1 VTCQVLRI
9 LSNCNPS
16 ILAGIYIHIPFCRK
30 RCHYCDFFKSTDLS
44 QKARLLAGLKKELQ
58 NRASELGS
66 EEIATIYFG
75 GGTPSV
81 LLIDELKD
89 LLNTIKE
96 NYQIAENAE
105 ITLEVNPDDLTQAIL
120 SALKQIGFN
129 RLSMGVQSFS
139 ESDLKLMNRRHGVLQ
154 AVQSVKWAKKAGFS
168 NISIDLIYGL
178 PNQTIEDWERNIRI
192 AVELD
197 VQHISAYNLT
207 YHEGTV
213 FYDQLKKGI
222 LKELPD
228 ELSLQQFELLIKIL
242 KEAGFEHY
250 EISNFCKPGLYSQHN
265 SSYWKTKKYLGI
277 GPSAHSYN
285 LKSRR
290 WNVSSI
296 SKYLDGLE
304 NNQSYFETE
313 ILTEQDRYNDFI
325 ITGLRTIWGISEE
338 FLQSTFQLKY
348 FTHFQEYKEKYLL
361 SGHVSCISGIV
372 SLSSEGLFIS
382 DKIMADFMVVES
394 C

>member
-1 VTCQVLRI
+1 M
-9 LSNCNPS
+9 
-16 ILAGIYIHIPFCRK
+16 AGIYIHIPFCRK

-44 QKARLLAGLKKELQ
+44 QKARLLEGLKKELQ
-58 NRASELGS
+58 SRAPELVS
-66 EEIATIYFG
+66 EEINTIYFG

-89 LLNTIKE
+89 ILNIIYQ
-96 NYQIAENAE
+96 NYKVAENTE
-105 ITLEVNPDDLTQAIL
+105 ITLEANPDDLSQAIL

-139 ESDLKLMNRRHGVLQ
+139 EADLKLMNRRHGVMQ

-178 PNQTIEDWERNIRI
+178 PNQTIEEWERNVRI

-197 VQHISAYNLT
+197 VQHVSAYNLT

-222 LKELPD
+222 LQELPD
-228 ELSLQQFELLIKIL
+228 ELSLQQFEMLVKIL

-265 SSYWKTKKYLGI
+265 SSYWKSRKYLGI
-277 GPSAHSYN
+277 GPSAHSYD
-285 LKSRR
+285 LASRR

-304 NNQSYFETE
+304 NDQPYFETE

-325 ITGLRTIWGISEE
+325 ITGLRTVWGISEE
-338 FLQSTFQLKY
+338 YIQSTFSSQY
-348 FTHFQEYKEKYLL
+348 FNHFAKMKAKYLQ
-361 SGHVSCISGIV
+361 SGQLICNSGTTSISP
-372 SLSSEGLFIS
+372 EGLFIS

>member
-1 VTCQVLRI
+1 M
-9 LSNCNPS
+9 
-16 ILAGIYIHIPFCRK
+16 AGIYIHVPFCRK

-44 QKARLLAGLKKELQ
+44 LKNRLLEGLF
-58 NRASELGS
+58 SELESRAPEMAS
-66 EEIATIYFG
+66 EEINTIYLG

-81 LLIDELKD
+81 LLIDELKA
-89 LLNTIKE
+89 LLSTIRL
-96 NYQIAENAE
+96 NYQVSDTAE
-105 ITLEVNPDDLTQAIL
+105 ITMEANPDDLTQAIL
-120 SALKQIGFN
+120 TAIREIGFN

-154 AVQSVKWAKKAGFS
+154 AIQSVKWAKKAGFS

-178 PNQTIEDWERNIRI
+178 PNQNLEEWERNVRI

-197 VQHISAYNLT
+197 VQHISAYHLT

-228 ELSLQQFELLIKIL
+228 ELSLQQFEILIRIL

-250 EISNFCKPGLYSQHN
+250 EISNFCKPGFYSQHN
-265 SSYWKTKKYLGI
+265 SSYWKSKKYLGI
-277 GPSAHSYN
+277 GPSAHSFDLN
-285 LKSRR
+285 SRR

-296 SKYLDGLE
+296 LKYLQGLE
-304 NNQSYFETE
+304 NNEPYSESE
-313 ILTEQDRYNDFI
+313 ILTEQDRYNDYI
-325 ITGLRTIWGISEE
+325 ITGLRTIWGISGQYIQTE
-338 FLQSTFQLKY
+338 FSAPY
-348 FTHFQEYKEKYLL
+348 FVHFQKIMEKYEQ
-361 SGHVSCISGIV
+361 SGHLKLKPETIT
-372 SLSSEGLFIS
+372 LSQEGLFIS
-382 DKIMADFMVVES
+382 DQIMADFMVVES

>member
-1 VTCQVLRI
+1 M
-9 LSNCNPS
+9 
-16 ILAGIYIHIPFCRK
+16 AGIYIHIPFCRK

-44 QKARLLAGLKKELQ
+44 LKARLLEGLKKELQ
-58 NRASELGS
+58 SRAPELVS
-66 EEIATIYFG
+66 EEINTIYFG

-96 NYQIAENAE
+96 NYQVAGNAE
-105 ITLEVNPDDLTQAIL
+105 ITLEANPDDLSQAIL

-139 ESDLKLMNRRHGVLQ
+139 ESDLKLMNRRHGVMQ

-178 PNQTIEDWERNIRI
+178 PNQTIEEWERNVRI

-197 VQHISAYNLT
+197 VQHVSAYNLT

-213 FYDQLKKGI
+213 FYERLKKGI
-222 LKELPD
+222 LQELPD
-228 ELSLQQFELLIKIL
+228 ELSLQQFEMLVKIL
-242 KEAGFEHY
+242 NEAGFEHY

-265 SSYWKTKKYLGI
+265 SSYWKSRKYLGI
-277 GPSAHSYN
+277 GPSAHSYD
-285 LKSRR
+285 LASRR

-296 SKYLDGLE
+296 SKYLEGLE
-304 NNQSYFETE
+304 NNQPYFETE

-325 ITGLRTIWGISEE
+325 ITGLRTVWGISEE
-338 FLQSTFQLKY
+338 YIQATFSLEY
-348 FTHFQEYKEKYLL
+348 FNHFVKMKEKYLQ
-361 SGHVSCISGIV
+361 SGQLICNSGTTSISP
-372 SLSSEGLFIS
+372 EGLFIS

>member
-1 VTCQVLRI
+1 M
-9 LSNCNPS
+9 
-16 ILAGIYIHIPFCRK
+16 AGIYLHIPFCRK

-44 QKARLLAGLKKELQ
+44 QKARLLEGLRKELES
-58 NRASELGS
+58 RASELDS
-66 EEIATIYFG
+66 EEINTIYLG

-89 LLNTIKE
+89 ILNTIRL
-96 NYQIAENAE
+96 NYQVSPKAE
-105 ITLEVNPDDLTQAIL
+105 ITMEANPDDLSQAIL
-120 SALKQIGFN
+120 SAIREIGFN

-139 ESDLKLMNRRHGVLQ
+139 ESDLKLMNRRHGVMQ
-154 AVQSVKWAKKAGFS
+154 ALQSVKWAKKAGFS

-178 PNQTIEDWERNIRI
+178 PNQSLEEWERNVRI

-228 ELSLQQFELLIKIL
+228 ELSLQQFEMLISIL

-250 EISNFCKPGLYSQHN
+250 EISNFCKPSLYSQHN
-265 SSYWKTKKYLGI
+265 SSYWKSKKYLGI
-277 GPSAHSYN
+277 GPSAHSFD
-285 LKSRR
+285 LVTRR
-290 WNVSSI
+290 WNVSSV
-296 SKYLDGLE
+296 SGYLDGIE
-304 NNQSYFETE
+304 NNKPYSESE
-313 ILTEQDRYNDFI
+313 ILTEQDRFNDYI

-338 FLQSTFQLKY
+338 LIQAEFSDSYLV
-348 FTHFQEYKEKYLL
+348 HFQKSRDKYLH
-361 SGHVSCISGIV
+361 SGHVLNTSGKIC
-372 SLSSEGLFIS
+372 LSPEGLFIS
-382 DKIMADFMVVES
+382 DQIMADFMVVE
-394 C
+394 

>member
-1 VTCQVLRI
+1 M
-9 LSNCNPS
+9 
-16 ILAGIYIHIPFCRK
+16 AGIYIHIPFCRK

-44 QKARLLAGLKKELQ
+44 QKVRLLEGLRIELE
-58 NRASELGS
+58 NRASELAS
-66 EEIATIYFG
+66 EEINTIYLG

-89 LLNTIKE
+89 ILHTIRLNYRVSPE
-96 NYQIAENAE
+96 AE
-105 ITLEVNPDDLTQAIL
+105 ITMEANPDDLSQAIL
-120 SALKQIGFN
+120 SAIREIGFN

-139 ESDLKLMNRRHGVLQ
+139 ESDLKLMNRRHGVMQ
-154 AVQSVKWAKKAGFS
+154 ALQSVKWAKKAGFS

-178 PNQTIEDWERNIRI
+178 PNQSLEEWERNVRI

-228 ELSLQQFELLIKIL
+228 ELSLQQFEMLIRIL
-242 KEAGFEHY
+242 KDAGFEHY

-265 SSYWKTKKYLGI
+265 SSYWKSKKYLGI
-277 GPSAHSYN
+277 GPSAHSFD
-285 LKSRR
+285 LITRR
-290 WNVSSI
+290 WNVSSVAG
-296 SKYLDGLE
+296 YLDGVE
-304 NNQSYFETE
+304 NNKPYSETE
-313 ILTEQDRYNDFI
+313 ILTEQDRYNDYI

-338 FLQSTFQLKY
+338 LIQTEFSYPYLV
-348 FTHFQEYKEKYLL
+348 HFQKIRDKYLH
-361 SGHVSCISGIV
+361 SGHVFETSGKIC
-372 SLSSEGLFIS
+372 LSPEGLFIS
-382 DKIMADFMVVES
+382 DQIMADFMVVE
-394 C
+394 

>member
-1 VTCQVLRI
+1 M
-9 LSNCNPS
+9 
-16 ILAGIYIHIPFCRK
+16 AGIYLHIPFCRK

-44 QKARLLAGLKKELQ
+44 QKARLLEGLRKELES
-58 NRASELGS
+58 RAFELAS
-66 EEIATIYFG
+66 EEINTIYLG

-89 LLNTIKE
+89 LLQTIRQ
-96 NYQIAENAE
+96 NYRVSPEAE
-105 ITLEVNPDDLTQAIL
+105 ITMEANPDDLSQAIL
-120 SALKQIGFN
+120 SAIMEIGFN

-139 ESDLKLMNRRHGVLQ
+139 ESDLKLMNRTHGVMQ
-154 AVQSVKWAKKAGFS
+154 AIQSVKWAKKAGFS

-178 PNQTIEDWERNIRI
+178 PNQTLEEWERNVRI

-213 FYDQLKKGI
+213 FYDRLKKGI

-228 ELSLQQFELLIKIL
+228 ELSLQQFEMLISIL

-265 SSYWKTKKYLGI
+265 SSYWKSKKYLGI
-277 GPSAHSYN
+277 GPSAHSFD
-285 LKSRR
+285 LTTRR
-290 WNVSSI
+290 WNVSSV
-296 SKYLDGLE
+296 SGYLDGIE
-304 NNQSYFETE
+304 NNKPYSESE
-313 ILTEQDRYNDFI
+313 ILTEQDRFNDYI

-338 FLQSTFQLKY
+338 LIQAEFSDQYLV
-348 FTHFQEYKEKYLL
+348 HFQKIRDEYLH
-361 SGHVSCISGIV
+361 SGHVLNASGKIC
-372 SLSSEGLFIS
+372 LSPAGLFIS
-382 DKIMADFMVVES
+382 DKIMADFMVVE
-394 C
+394 

>member
-1 VTCQVLRI
+1 M
-9 LSNCNPS
+9 
-16 ILAGIYIHIPFCRK
+16 AGIYIHIPFCRK

-44 QKARLLAGLKKELQ
+44 QKARLLEGLKKELQ
-58 NRASELGS
+58 SRAPELVS
-66 EEIATIYFG
+66 EEINTIYFG

-89 LLNTIKE
+89 LLNIIYQ
-96 NYQIAENAE
+96 NYQVAENAE
-105 ITLEVNPDDLTQAIL
+105 ITLEANPDDLSQAIL

-139 ESDLKLMNRRHGVLQ
+139 EADLKLMNRRHGVMQ
-154 AVQSVKWAKKAGFS
+154 AVQSVKWAKTAGFS

-178 PNQTIEDWERNIRI
+178 PKQTIEEWERNVRI

-197 VQHISAYNLT
+197 VQHVSAYNLT

-213 FYDQLKKGI
+213 FYEQLKKGI

-228 ELSLQQFELLIKIL
+228 ELSLQQFEMLVKIL

-265 SSYWKTKKYLGI
+265 SSYWKSRKYLGI
-277 GPSAHSYN
+277 GPSAHSYD
-285 LKSRR
+285 LASRR

-296 SKYLDGLE
+296 SKYLEGLE
-304 NNQSYFETE
+304 NDQPYFETE

-325 ITGLRTIWGISEE
+325 ITGLRTVWGISEE
-338 FLQSTFQLKY
+338 YIQATFSLEYFNHFLKMKAKYLQSGQL
-348 FTHFQEYKEKYLL
+348 TCN
-361 SGHVSCISGIV
+361 SGTTSISP
-372 SLSSEGLFIS
+372 EGLFIS